1 MERLEMLREA
11 QRQALEWVDLCS
23 ALSDQN
29 HKILQQFPTDR
40 AAIQE
45 LAYTILT
52 QAAELAEP

>member
-1 MERLEMLREA
+1 MERLQMLREA
-11 QRQALEWVDLCS
+11 ERLAHEHVDLYS

-45 LAYTILT
+45 LAYTILS